1 MTLNSAPIWYIL
13 GSGSMACLW
22 SAYLLD
28 SGHTVRMIR
37 REPPPRAE
45 YHAIMLE
52 AAAATRE
59 FRVTLEAREAS
70 EPITR
75 LLVCTKAHDVSCAL
89 QQIAP
94 RIAIQ
99 ACVLLLQ
106 NGIGFQDQAARS
118 VPQAQLF
125 CALSTEGAYLKAP
138 FEVRHAGIGHTLVG
152 AYPSGDFAGAEQLAV
167 ELRATGL
174 DIRVTADIESA
185 LWRKLAVNCA
195 INPLSA
201 VHGCR
206 NGALLDEPARHAEFL
221 ALCHEI
227 SAVLAARGR
236 DELARTVAVDAT
248 AVARATAHNRSSMLQ
263 DLDAGRRTEIEYIT
277 GFLCRQAQEAGI
289 PSPCNDALYAQIR
302 ALEPA

>member
-1 MTLNSAPIWYIL
+1 MTPNPAPTWHIL

-45 YHAIMLE
+45 YHALMLE
-52 AAAATRE
+52 TAATTRE

-70 EPITR
+70 EPVSR
-75 LLVCTKAHDVSCAL
+75 LLVCTKAHDVSGAL
-89 QQIAP
+89 QRIAP
-94 RIAIQ
+94 RIATH

-106 NGIGFQDQAARS
+106 NGIGFQEQAVRS
-118 VPQAQLF
+118 APQARLF

-138 FEVRHAGIGHTLVG
+138 FEVRHAGIGHTLIG
-152 AYPSGDFAGAEQLAV
+152 AYPSGDFLRAERLTV

-174 DIRVTADIESA
+174 DIRVTPDIESA

-201 VHGCR
+201 AHGCR
-206 NGALLDEPARHAEFL
+206 NGALLDEPERYAEFL

-227 SAVLAARGR
+227 SAILAALGH
-236 DELARTVAVDAT
+236 DELARTVAMDAT
-248 AVARATAHNRSSMLQ
+248 AVARTTAHNRSSMLQ
-263 DLDAGRRTEIEYIT
+263 DLGAGRQTEIEYIT
-277 GFLCRQAQEAGI
+277 GFLCRQAHEAGI

>member
-1 MTLNSAPIWYIL
+1 MTPNSAPVWHIL

-22 SAYLLD
+22 SAYLLA

-45 YHAIMLE
+45 YHDLILE
-52 AAAATRE
+52 TAAERRE
-59 FRVTLEAREAS
+59 FRVRLEARDAS
-70 EPITR
+70 EAVIR
-75 LLVCTKAHDVSCAL
+75 LLVCTKAHDVNSAL
-89 QQIAP
+89 RRLAP
-94 RIAIQ
+94 RIETQ

-106 NGIGFQDQAARS
+106 NGIGFQEQAARIA
-118 VPQAQLF
+118 PQAQLF

-138 FEVRHAGIGHTLVG
+138 FEVRHAGIGHTLIG
-152 AYPSGDFAGAEQLAV
+152 AYPSGDFLRAERLTV

-174 DIRVTADIESA
+174 DIRVTPDIESA

-201 VHGCR
+201 AHGCR
-206 NGALLDEPARHAEFL
+206 NGALLDEPERYAEFL

-227 SAVLAARGR
+227 SAILVALGR
-236 DELARTVAVDAT
+236 DELARTVAMDAT

-263 DLDAGRRTEIEYIT
+263 DLDARRRTEIEYIT
-277 GFLCRQAQEAGI
+277 GFLCRQAQESGI